1 MLKKVIEYTDYDGNE
16 AFKEVYF
23 NLSKQECVALNLEF
37 EKEGGLIGRL
47 RKLMD
52 ERIDGELPQKPM
64 VDFVKML
71 IEKSYG
77 VRPKDDPS
85 AFIKFDEDGK
95 PLANRFKQTLAY
107 DTYLY
112 ALLSGEESLDEF
124 AKSVLPQ
131 VSDEQKVEAEK
142 QMAEMGFNV
151 KELGGSEAKG

>member
-1 MLKKVIEYTDYDGNE
+1 MLKKVINFIDFDGNE
-16 AFKEVYF
+16 ASKEVYF

-47 RKLMD
+47 KKLMD
-52 ERIDGELPQKPM
+52 EKIDGELPQKPM

-85 AFIKFDEDGK
+85 AFIKFDDNGT

-107 DTYLY
+107 DTYVF

-131 VSDEQKVEAEK
+131 ISDEQKAEGEK
-142 QMAEMGFNV
+142 LMAEMGIST
-151 KELGGSEAKG
+151 GSDTKV

>member
-1 MLKKVIEYTDYDGNE
+1 MLKKVIKFEDFDGNPCS
-16 AFKEVYF
+16 KEVYF

-47 RKLMD
+47 KKLMD
-52 ERIDGELPQKPM
+52 EKIDGELPQKPM

-85 AFIKFDEDGK
+85 AFIKFDDNGT

-107 DTYLY
+107 DTYVF

-131 VSDEQKVEAEK
+131 ISDEQKAEGEK
-142 QMAEMGFNV
+142 LMAEMGISA
-151 KELGGSEAKG
+151 GSVSGV

>member
-1 MLKKVIEYTDYDGNE
+1 MLKKVITFTDFDGNE
-16 AFKEVYF
+16 CKKEAYF

-52 ERIDGELPQKPM
+52 EKIDGELPQKPM

-85 AFIKFDEDGK
+85 AFIKFDDDGK

-107 DTYLY
+107 DTYVY

-131 VSDEQKVEAEK
+131 ISDEQKAEAEK
-142 QMAEMGFNV
+142 QIAEMGFGA
-151 KELGGSEAKG
+151 KEPNGIKG

>member
-1 MLKKVIEYTDYDGNE
+1 MLKKVITFVDYDGNE
-16 AFKEVYF
+16 ATKEAYF
-23 NLSKQECVALNLEF
+23 NLSKQECVNLNLEF

-47 RKLMD
+47 KKLMA

-85 AFIKFDEDGK
+85 AFIKFDDNGNR
-95 PLANRFKQTLAY
+95 LAKRFMQTLAF
-107 DTYLY
+107 DTYFF

-124 AKSVLPQ
+124 AKGVLP
-131 VSDEQKVEAEK
+131 VMSEDQKVEAEK
-142 QMAEMGFNV
+142 QI
-151 KELGGSEAKG
+151 KELGLSELIDDKG